1 LLKTRKLI
9 NKYYQETVFT
19 IVNIFGDGLLIF
31 FMMTTTFITQWGMRI
46 NLPVASSKEKNVSA
60 ETNTIIIIADSQIH
74 FNRQTMRDVEE
85 LRSQLMALK
94 KTQASD
100 VIIVKADETVAHGV
114 VVRVM
119 DIARTSGFSRIA
131 IATKQ

>member
-1 LLKTRKLI
+1 MVDVFLL
-9 NKYYQETVFT
+9 
-19 IVNIFGDGLLIF
+19 LLIF

-60 ETNTIIIIADSQIH
+60 ETNTIIISADSQIH